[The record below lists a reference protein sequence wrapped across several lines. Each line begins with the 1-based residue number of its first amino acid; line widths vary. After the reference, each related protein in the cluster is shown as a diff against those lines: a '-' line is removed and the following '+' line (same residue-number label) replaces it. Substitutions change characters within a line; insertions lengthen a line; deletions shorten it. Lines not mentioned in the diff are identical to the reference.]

1 MEERYKVPAKKNC
14 SPRHG
19 SFAGILQEK
28 NRKAKPTFKKADL
41 QNPYQIRR
49 KEDEQPKEKSGH
61 SIGSPPVVNPSL
73 HLSPRNRHGSCAFN
87 PQSSPQC
94 EVRPSTCTLPVNH
107 YQTNR
112 SKITSISFPPSSPIG
127 IFVSLFFLFLPYP
140 LVSSPVELQ
149 TAHPSP
155 RSSPSSPESG
165 SSCPNPLVSLS
176 LVTVGQCQR

>member
-1 MEERYKVPAKKNC
+1 MLLWKKGTYKVPAKKNC

-19 SFAGILQEK
+19 SQTQ
-28 NRKAKPTFKKADL
+28 PTFKKADL

-49 KEDEQPKEKSGH
+49 KEDEQPKEN
-61 SIGSPPVVNPSL
+61 VNPSP

-87 PQSSPQC
+87 PQSSPQY
-94 EVRPSTCTLPVNH
+94 EVRPSTCTSTLPH
-107 YQTNR
+107 
-112 SKITSISFPPSSPIG
+112 
-127 IFVSLFFLFLPYP
+127 FVSPFVSYCYLRLPFLFLFLP

-165 SSCPNPLVSLS
+165 SSCPNPLVSLL